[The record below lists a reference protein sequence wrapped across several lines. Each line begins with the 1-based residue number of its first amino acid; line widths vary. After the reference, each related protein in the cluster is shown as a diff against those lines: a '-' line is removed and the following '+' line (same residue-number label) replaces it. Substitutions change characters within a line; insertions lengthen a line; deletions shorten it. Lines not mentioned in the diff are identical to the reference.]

1 MLCEKGRW
9 NPARSTFQPAV
20 CSDRWPV
27 DLQPGTVSSHLL
39 RRISSWH
46 FNIALFVA
54 EQVELAFIDKIV
66 WYCPVDRWSGLFEM
80 KAFVAIVFLLSS
92 FVHQARAFSP
102 LTSASYV
109 ALERRFRGC
118 GDSHDLR
125 SSSHSRVLPS
135 CRESSHGE
143 SKQLHMSSSATTSA
157 DSKAKITLAK
167 QVCLALYLALSFVIL
182 SAPFAYGCWLDLLLI
197 IFNIYIVSDFYMQ
210 EII

>member
-1 MLCEKGRW
+1 
-9 NPARSTFQPAV
+9 
-20 CSDRWPV
+20 
-27 DLQPGTVSSHLL
+27 
-39 RRISSWH
+39 
-46 FNIALFVA
+46 
-54 EQVELAFIDKIV
+54 
-66 WYCPVDRWSGLFEM
+66 M

-143 SKQLHMSSSATTSA
+143 SKQLRMSSSATTSA

-182 SAPFAYGCWLDLLLI
+182 SAPFTYGCLVDLLLI
-197 IFNIYIVSDFYMQ
+197 VINIIHILHISWHCWIY
-210 EII
+210 